1 MLNPDVCNR
10 DTTISVKNSYLIT
23 LFNEIMR
30 NNLFGRIEPAEIFP
44 SSNVPV
50 HGSKLKKH

>member
-1 MLNPDVCNR
+1 MLNPDVYNR
-10 DTTISVKNSYLIT
+10 DERISVKNSYLIT

-50 HGSKLKKH
+50 HGSKLEKH